1 MEARIYKSTGS
12 WYVARGTD
20 GTMYKARM
28 KGLFKHDKDIT
39 STNPVAVGDYVD
51 LEIENGDAMISAIH
65 DRRNYIVR
73 ESPHGRVKKH
83 IVAANLDQAILVATV
98 AAPRTSQGFMDRFLV
113 TAAAYHIPVILLF
126 NKKDLLREKDIAQY
140 ALFEDIYSNIGY
152 TVRLISATAATDI
165 AMVKEL
171 IKGKT
176 TLLSGHSGVGKS
188 TLINGLLPDSRLKT
202 AAVSDWSGKG
212 QHTTTFAE
220 MYDLEGGGSLI
231 DTPGIRE
238 LGIVDMEKTEL
249 SHYFLE
255 MQPYLQECR
264 FNSCLHL
271 NEPGCAVRA
280 AVEAG
285 RIYPERYVS
294 YVTIL
299 ASLEEKSY

>member
-12 WYVARGTD
+12 WYVAKGAD
-20 GTMYKARM
+20 GVVYKARM
-28 KGLFKHDKDIT
+28 KGLFKHDKGIT

-51 LEIENGDAMISAIH
+51 LVIENGDAMISVIH

-83 IVAANLDQAILVATV
+83 IVAANMDQAILVTTV
-98 AAPRTSQGFMDRFLV
+98 ATPRTSQGFMDRFLV

-126 NKKDLLREKDIAQY
+126 NKKDIFREKDIEQY
-140 ALFEDIYSNIGY
+140 AIYEDMYSEIGY
-152 TVRLISATAATDI
+152 TVRLISATDATDI
-165 AMVKEL
+165 GMVQEML
-171 IKGKT
+171 AGKT

-188 TLINGLLPDSRLKT
+188 TLINGLLPASHLKT
-202 AAVSDWSGKG
+202 TAVSDWSGKG

-220 MYDLEGGGSLI
+220 MFDLEDGGSLI

-238 LGIVDMEKTEL
+238 LGIVDIEKVEL

-255 MQPYLQECR
+255 MQPYLQACR

-280 AVEAG
+280 AVDEG
-285 RIYPERYVS
+285 KIYPERYIS

-299 ASLEEKSY
+299 ASMEEKSH

>member
-12 WYVARGTD
+12 WYVAKGAD
-20 GTMYKARM
+20 GTTFKARM
-28 KGLFKHDKDIT
+28 KGVFKNKDIT
-39 STNPVAVGDYVD
+39 STNPVAVGDYV
-51 LEIENGDAMISAIH
+51 EIEMEQGDAMITGIH

-83 IVAANLDQAILVATV
+83 IVASNMDQAILVTTV
-98 AAPRTSQGFMDRFLV
+98 ASPRTSQGFMDRFLV

-126 NKKDLLREKDIAQY
+126 NKKDIYREKEIEQY
-140 ALFEDIYSNIGY
+140 ALYEDMYSEIGY
-152 TVRLISATAATDI
+152 TVRLVSATDAVDI
-165 AMVKEL
+165 AMVKDL
-171 IKGKT
+171 LAGKT

-188 TLINGLLPDSRLKT
+188 TLINGVLPASQLKT
-202 AAVSDWSGKG
+202 HAVSGWSGKG

-220 MYDLEGGGSLI
+220 MFDLEDGGSLI

-238 LGIVDMEKTEL
+238 LGIVDIDKAEL

-255 MQPYLQECR
+255 MQPYISQCR
-264 FNSCLHL
+264 FSSCLHL

-280 AVEAG
+280 AVDEG
-285 RIYPERYVS
+285 KIYPERYVS

-299 ASLEEKSY
+299 STLDDKGY